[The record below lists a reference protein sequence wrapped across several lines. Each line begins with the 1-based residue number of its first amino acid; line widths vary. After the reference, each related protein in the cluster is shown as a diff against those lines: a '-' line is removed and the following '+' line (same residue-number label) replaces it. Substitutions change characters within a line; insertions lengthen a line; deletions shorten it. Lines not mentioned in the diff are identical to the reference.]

1 MIDLF
6 GAKEVAAIAKEFLAP
21 VGGTLNDVWQGLI
34 GDRISHY
41 RLKNAMSLQRA
52 TNAEASRL
60 GLTLNSARIPDRYV
74 FAWFE
79 EATKQDEPE
88 IQILFARLL
97 ARAASGDSDAE
108 DRRLISALKEMTPN
122 DAAIFQR
129 IYSDQPFPD
138 MGLYSETKAIGA
150 TGGFASEA
158 WPRDW
163 AVFLLNHF
171 HLNVADTCVERLIT
185 IGCLGTAFRAEGH
198 QKHPILPTG
207 KQVGKSDW
215 ERFVRDTAALRA
227 YITATSIGA
236 SLARAVKE

>member
-1 MIDLF
+1 MVDLS
-6 GAKEVAAIAKEFLAP
+6 GAKEIAEIAKEFLAP
-21 VGGTLNDVWQGLI
+21 VGGTLNDVWQGLV
-34 GDRISHY
+34 GDRISHF
-41 RLKNAMSLQRA
+41 RLKNAMSLQKA

-108 DRRLISALKEMTPN
+108 DRRLISVLKEMTPN

-129 IYSDQPFPD
+129 MYSDQPFPD
-138 MGLYSETKAIGA
+138 TGPYSDTKSIGSA
-150 TGGFASEA
+150 GGFASEE

-163 AVFLLNHF
+163 AVGLMNHF
-171 HLNVADTCVERLIT
+171 HPDVSDTSVERLIT
-185 IGCLGTAFRAEGH
+185 IGRLGTAFRAEGH
-198 QKHPILPTG
+198 QKYPTLPTG
-207 KQVGKSDW
+207 NRVGKSDW
-215 ERFVRDTAALRA
+215 QRFVRESAALRA
-227 YITATSIGA
+227 YLTATGIGA

>member
-1 MIDLF
+1 MTDSSS
-6 GAKEVAAIAKEFLAP
+6 AKEIADIAKDFLAP
-21 VGGTLNDVWQGLI
+21 VGGTLNDVWQSLI

-41 RLKNAMSLQRA
+41 RLKNAMSLQKA

-97 ARAASGDSDAE
+97 ARAASGDPDAE
-108 DRRLISALKEMTPN
+108 DRRLITALKEMTPN
-122 DAAIFQR
+122 DAAVFQR

-138 MGLYSETKAIGA
+138 TGLYSETKSIGSVDGLA
-150 TGGFASEA
+150 LET

-163 AVFLLNHF
+163 AVALINHF
-171 HLNVADTCVERLIT
+171 HPNVADTCIEQLII

-198 QKHPILPTG
+198 QKNPTLP
-207 KQVGKSDW
+207 KNDRARKSDW
-215 ERFVRDTAALRA
+215 ERFVRDSAALRA
-227 YITATSIGA
+227 YLTATSIGT
-236 SLARAVKE
+236 SLAKAVRE